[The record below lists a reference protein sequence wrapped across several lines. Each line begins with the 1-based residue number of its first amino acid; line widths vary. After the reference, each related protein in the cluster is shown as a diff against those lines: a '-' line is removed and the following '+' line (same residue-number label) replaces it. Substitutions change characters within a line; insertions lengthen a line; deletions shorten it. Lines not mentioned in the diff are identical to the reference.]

1 MKKVTLD
8 RIAAMAGVGVA
19 TVDRVLNER
28 GGVSPHTTLK
38 VLQAAKLAG
47 LKRILPDSYR
57 QAWQIEVILSSNDTY
72 FFQKLAE
79 DFRKVADLM
88 GYQRIALHRTLLSE
102 AYPEKVAQHINR
114 CRISRDGIIVFA
126 QDNPEI
132 IAAIDECQ
140 SNGVPVITVA
150 SDLRQA
156 KRLCHVGINQYQ
168 AGRTAGL
175 LMSKIVPAQGDVLLV
190 TGRHEYTAHQQRIAG
205 FKSALLQRGPHI
217 TIRAI
222 LAGEDQRERLSRLL
236 DNALSGLP
244 RLAGLYNT
252 GDVNAE
258 VSRLLSRYQLL
269 GKCAY
274 LTHELYPITSQL
286 LKADQLSFVI
296 DQNAYR
302 HADIALKLMVDY
314 LEDHKVPDTYQ
325 EGEVPFTIFTA
336 ENCY

>member
-1 MKKVTLD
+1 MGN
-8 RIAAMAGVGVA
+8 R
-19 TVDRVLNER
+19 
-28 GGVSPHTTLK
+28 SPAP
-38 VLQAAKLAG
+38 LQ
-47 LKRILPDSYR
+47 DCC
-57 QAWQIEVILSSNDTY
+57 
-72 FFQKLAE
+72 
-79 DFRKVADLM
+79 
-88 GYQRIALHRTLLSE
+88 
-102 AYPEKVAQHINR
+102 QH
-114 CRISRDGIIVFA
+114 
-126 QDNPEI
+126 
-132 IAAIDECQ
+132 
-140 SNGVPVITVA
+140 
-150 SDLRQA
+150 
-156 KRLCHVGINQYQ
+156 
-168 AGRTAGL
+168 
-175 LMSKIVPAQGDVLLV
+175 
-190 TGRHEYTAHQQRIAG
+190 
-205 FKSALLQRGPHI
+205 
-217 TIRAI
+217 
-222 LAGEDQRERLSRLL
+222 
-236 DNALSGLP
+236 NALSSLP